1 MNCTGPVARSAHA
14 ADRTALPR
22 IKPRQRRWSSHSQRS
37 EGPYISGRKEGHEFR
52 SNLVRQG
59 TLHSA

>member
-1 MNCTGPVARSAHA
+1 MNCTEPAAWSAHA

-22 IKPRQRRWSSHSQRS
+22 IKPRQWDWPSHSQPSGVRVS
-37 EGPYISGRKEGHEFR
+37 ERKEGHEFR

-59 TLHSA
+59 TLHGF